1 MLGIILVSK
10 GLNAGKEVI
19 MGYPNSVF
27 KEDLSYYDSVH
38 YNSSISVSSSSTDRK
53 QSVLG

>member
-1 MLGIILVSK
+1 MLVIILVSK